1 MRFNE
6 EKEKWFNAKFIQLH
20 EELDEKYRQFEE
32 NISPLKEQE
41 LRPNINIHW
50 SNRLNQS
57 ERALQYLHWPRLFI
71 DIRR

>member
-41 LRPNINIHW
+41 LSPNINIHS

-57 ERALQYLHWPRLFI
+57 
-71 DIRR
+71 